1 MSFLG
6 KLFGKKDK
14 ETLDQGLE
22 KTKKGFL
29 ERISKAI
36 IGKTS
41 VDDEVLDQLE
51 EELIG
56 ADVGVD
62 TTLALIEKLQ
72 ERVKKEKYLSTSELN
87 GLLHEEI
94 VSLLVDAR
102 L

>member
-41 VDDEVLDQLE
+41 VDD
-51 EELIG
+51 
-56 ADVGVD
+56 
-62 TTLALIEKLQ
+62 
-72 ERVKKEKYLSTSELN
+72 
-87 GLLHEEI
+87 
-94 VSLLVDAR
+94 
-102 L
+102 